1 MRIFLIL
8 CILCTL
14 LIPNL
19 VFSEQFY
26 YFEDHKVTRN
36 PVVCAFEFEDTKL
49 PTAKDQ
55 LLEET
60 KNAISNWKNKL
71 TQFTG
76 DEDSWKMEYK
86 VFPKEKQHDFFAE
99 YDCDVT
105 IYFERDPSLEEE
117 VSGGYTDIYPFGL
130 SEIVIFYLEP
140 IFSDE
145 VLNSE
150 TLQNVEPTGWKN
162 SIDPYVVE
170 TIRHEFGHA
179 LGLDHLPKEAIS
191 YDYKNG
197 IPVGSSIM
205 IDDFDG
211 LPWDIVFE
219 ITDYDLRA
227 LVNLYGEDG
236 FEDPFSLLYLDI
248 IGYLILGGIVALII
262 FLVNRRGKRKR
273 STRSNPLM

>member
-8 CILCTL
+8 GILSL
-14 LIPNL
+14 LIPSTA
-19 VFSEQFY
+19 FSEQFY
-26 YFEDHKVTRN
+26 YFEDHKVMRN
-36 PVVCAFEFEDTKL
+36 PVVCAFEFEDNEL
-49 PTAKDQ
+49 PIAEKQ

-60 KNAISNWKNKL
+60 KNAVLEWKNKL

-76 DEDSWKMEYK
+76 DENSWKIEYK
-86 VFPKEKQHDFFAE
+86 VFPKEKQHDFFTE
-99 YDCDVT
+99 FNCDIT
-105 IYFERDPSLEEE
+105 IYFERDPLLVVE
-117 VSGGYTDIYPFGL
+117 VFSGYTEIYPFGL
-130 SEIVIFYLEP
+130 SEIVIFYLQP

-150 TLQNVEPTGWKN
+150 TLQNVEPIGLEN
-162 SIDPYVVE
+162 SIDLYVGE

-205 IDDFDG
+205 IEDFDG
-211 LPWDIVFE
+211 LPWNIVFE
-219 ITDYDLRA
+219 ITEYDLRA

-236 FEDPFSLLYLDI
+236 FKDPFSFWFLDI
-248 IGYLILGGIVALII
+248 IDYLILGGIVALII
-262 FLVNRRGKRKR
+262 FLINRRRKR
-273 STRSNPLM
+273 STRSNLM

>member
-1 MRIFLIL
+1 MKIFLIL
-8 CILCTL
+8 GILS
-14 LIPNL
+14 LIIPSTA
-19 VFSEQFY
+19 FSEQFY
-26 YFEDHKVTRN
+26 YFEDHKVMRN
-36 PVVCAFEFEDTKL
+36 PVVCAFEFEDKEL
-49 PTAKDQ
+49 PIAEKQ

-60 KNAISNWKNKL
+60 KNAVLEWKNKL

-99 YDCDVT
+99 SDCDIT
-105 IYFERDPSLEEE
+105 IYFERDPLLVVE
-117 VSGGYTDIYPFGL
+117 VFAGYTDIYPFGL
-130 SEIVIFYLEP
+130 SEILILYLQP

-150 TLQNVEPTGWKN
+150 TLQNAEPIGLEN
-162 SIDPYVVE
+162 SIDLYVGE

-205 IDDFDG
+205 IDDLDG
-211 LPWDIVFE
+211 LPWNIVFE
-219 ITDYDLRA
+219 ITEYDLRA

-236 FEDPFSLLYLDI
+236 FEDPYSLWFLNI
-248 IGYLILGGIVALII
+248 IGYLILGGIIVLIVFLII
-262 FLVNRRGKRKR
+262 RSKRKR
-273 STRSNPLM
+273 SARSNLM

>member
-1 MRIFLIL
+1 MKIFLIL
-8 CILCTL
+8 GILS
-14 LIPNL
+14 LIIPSTA
-19 VFSEQFY
+19 FSEQFY
-26 YFEDHKVTRN
+26 YFEDHKVMRN
-36 PVVCAFEFEDTKL
+36 PVVCAFEFEDKEL
-49 PTAKDQ
+49 PIAEKQ

-60 KNAISNWKNKL
+60 KNAVLEWKNKL

-99 YDCDVT
+99 YDCDIT
-105 IYFERDPSLEEE
+105 IYFERDPLLVVE
-117 VSGGYTDIYPFGL
+117 VFAGYTDIYPFGL
-130 SEIVIFYLEP
+130 SEILILYLQP

-150 TLQNVEPTGWKN
+150 TLQNAEPIGWEN
-162 SIDPYVVE
+162 SIDLYVGE

-205 IDDFDG
+205 IDDLDG
-211 LPWDIVFE
+211 LPWNIVFE
-219 ITDYDLRA
+219 ITEYDLRA
-227 LVNLYGEDG
+227 LVNLYGEGG
-236 FEDPFSLLYLDI
+236 FKIPFSLWFLNI
-248 IGYLILGGIVALII
+248 IGYLILGGIIVLIVFLII
-262 FLVNRRGKRKR
+262 RSKRKR
-273 STRSNPLM
+273 SA

>member
-8 CILCTL
+8 GILSL
-14 LIPNL
+14 LIPTTA
-19 VFSEQFY
+19 FSEQFY
-26 YFEDHKVTRN
+26 YFEDHKVMRN
-36 PVVCAFEFEDTKL
+36 PVVCAFEFEDKEL
-49 PTAKDQ
+49 PIAEKQ

-60 KNAISNWKNKL
+60 KNAVSEWKNKL

-99 YDCDVT
+99 SDCNIT
-105 IYFERDPSLEEE
+105 IYFERDPLLVVE
-117 VSGGYTDIYPFGL
+117 VFAGYTEIYPFGL
-130 SEIVIFYLEP
+130 SEIVIFYLQP

-150 TLQNVEPTGWKN
+150 TLQNAEPIGWEN
-162 SIDPYVVE
+162 SIDLYVGE

-205 IDDFDG
+205 IEDFDE
-211 LPWDIVFE
+211 LPWNIVFE
-219 ITDYDLRA
+219 ITEYDLRA

-236 FEDPFSLLYLDI
+236 FEDPFSLWFLDI
-248 IGYLILGGIVALII
+248 IGYLILGGIVSLII
-262 FLVNRRGKRKR
+262 FLTYRSKRKR
-273 STRSNPLM
+273 STGSNLM

>member
-1 MRIFLIL
+1 VKIFLIL
-8 CILCTL
+8 GILS
-14 LIPNL
+14 LIIPSTA
-19 VFSEQFY
+19 FSEQFY
-26 YFEDHKVTRN
+26 YFEDHKVMRN
-36 PVVCAFEFEDTKL
+36 PVVCAFEFEDKEL
-49 PTAKDQ
+49 PIAEKQ

-60 KNAISNWKNKL
+60 KNAVLEWKNKL

-99 YDCDVT
+99 YDCDIT
-105 IYFERDPSLEEE
+105 IYFERDPLLVVE
-117 VSGGYTDIYPFGL
+117 VFAGYTDIYPFGL
-130 SEIVIFYLEP
+130 SEILILYLQP

-150 TLQNVEPTGWKN
+150 TLQNAEPIGLEN
-162 SIDPYVVE
+162 SIDLYVGE

-205 IDDFDG
+205 IDDLDG
-211 LPWDIVFE
+211 LPWNIVFE
-219 ITDYDLRA
+219 ITEYDLRA
-227 LVNLYGEDG
+227 LVNLYGEGG
-236 FEDPFSLLYLDI
+236 FKVPFSLWFLNI
-248 IGYLILGGIVALII
+248 IGYLILGGIIVLIVFLII
-262 FLVNRRGKRKR
+262 RSKRKR
-273 STRSNPLM
+273 SARSNLM

>member
-1 MRIFLIL
+1 MKIFLIL
-8 CILCTL
+8 GILS
-14 LIPNL
+14 LIIPSTA
-19 VFSEQFY
+19 FSEQFY
-26 YFEDHKVTRN
+26 YFEDHKVMRN
-36 PVVCAFEFEDTKL
+36 PVVCAFEFEDKEL
-49 PTAKDQ
+49 PIAEKQ

-60 KNAISNWKNKL
+60 KNAVLEWKNKL

-99 YDCDVT
+99 YDCDIT
-105 IYFERDPSLEEE
+105 IYFERDPLLVVE
-117 VSGGYTDIYPFGL
+117 VFAGYTDIYPFGL
-130 SEIVIFYLEP
+130 SEILILYLQP

-150 TLQNVEPTGWKN
+150 TLQNAEPIGLEN
-162 SIDPYVVE
+162 SIDLYVGE

-205 IDDFDG
+205 IEDFDE
-211 LPWDIVFE
+211 LPWNIVFE
-219 ITDYDLRA
+219 ITEYDLRA

-236 FEDPFSLLYLDI
+236 FKVPFSLWFLNI
-248 IGYLILGGIVALII
+248 IGYLILGGIIVLIVFLII
-262 FLVNRRGKRKR
+262 RSKRKR
-273 STRSNPLM
+273 SARSNLM